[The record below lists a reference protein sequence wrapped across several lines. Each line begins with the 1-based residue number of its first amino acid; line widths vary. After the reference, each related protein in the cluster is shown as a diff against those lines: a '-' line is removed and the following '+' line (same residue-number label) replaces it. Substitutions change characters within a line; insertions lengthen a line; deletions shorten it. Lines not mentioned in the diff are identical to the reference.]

1 MKPFLP
7 LQYMGSF
14 FSRSEL
20 WEELGSGVYSYLVH
34 TKNKETKRK
43 DVTIT
48 TNWLIFSYPID
59 TYEYEFD
66 NNSVHDIIIGI
77 WNRSLNDVNITIYID
92 DLEINYIILNSGSF
106 SYILPGNNI
115 LVLTSNRNSFIRLKI
130 ENKKKTDLDLNL
142 ELELQLELELEI
154 ISAQCLTNQLRKEL
168 LTHKGYSI
176 LPDHRYVLY
185 ENRKINVLE
194 SSCGLYWYNR
204 QNIFIP
210 SLRHL

>member
-1 MKPFLP
+1 
-7 LQYMGSF
+7 MGSF

-20 WEELGSGVYSYLVH
+20 WKELGSGVYSYLVH
-34 TKNKETKRK
+34 TKNKEIKRK

-77 WNRSLNDVNITIYID
+77 WNRSLRDVDVNITIYID

-115 LVLTSNRNSFIRLKI
+115 LALTSNRNSFIRFKI
-130 ENKKKTDLDLNL
+130 MVDEKKNVQNLDLN
-142 ELELQLELELEI
+142 LEI
-154 ISAQCLTNQLRKEL
+154 ISAQCLTNQIRKDL
-168 LTHKGYSI
+168 LLHKGYSV
-176 LPDHRYVLY
+176 LPDNRYIMY
-185 ENRKINVLE
+185 EKGRINVMETSCSCE
-194 SSCGLYWYNR
+194 SYVSTRKKL
-204 QNIFIP
+204 FIP
-210 SLRHL
+210 SLSHL